1 MPKFKYNPGD
11 KIGPYQ
17 IQMVKR
23 IKKKNDNKH

>member
-17 IQMVKR
+17 IKMIAR
-23 IKKKNDNKH
+23 LRKKDKKH